1 MFAKKNL
8 VAAAALMALVGA
20 AQADVK
26 VYGSVEAS
34 FGSFEAAHAAGASE
48 RTTEVSSGNMMTSFI
63 GFSGSEDLG
72 GGLKA
77 EFAPS
82 LLTPVRPQQWPIRLA
97 VSGAVVPSWL

>member
-34 FGSFEAAHAAGASE
+34 FGSFEDAHTKGGPSV
-48 RTTEVSSGNMMTSFI
+48 RTTEVSSCNMMT
-63 GFSGSEDLG
+63 
-72 GGLKA
+72 A
-77 EFAPS
+77 
-82 LLTPVRPQQWPIRLA
+82 
-97 VSGAVVPSWL
+97 SWKSPCC